1 MRFHTSASLTHA
13 GRTIIAPWV
22 ASRHG
27 CDLNNVILLRIEPW
41 TSEARRLAVEN
52 HIGVTGS
59 GSTSTSKPCNPT
71 AEEFTSTLKQDIGDY
86 NHLVVQ
92 IMQQLASDSP
102 ATDLSTLYHLD
113 LLLYINGKAFA
124 NSSTRVNTLIVSSS
138 SAQPPQQHQQANLGE
153 AMVRVPVACASFL
166 W

>member
-1 MRFHTSASLTHA
+1 MQPDGRGAHPHA
-13 GRTIIAPWV
+13 ATGRIAW
-22 ASRHG
+22 
-27 CDLNNVILLRIEPW
+27 
-41 TSEARRLAVEN
+41 
-52 HIGVTGS
+52 
-59 GSTSTSKPCNPT
+59 
-71 AEEFTSTLKQDIGDY
+71 IGDSSR
-86 NHLVVQ
+86 LVV
-92 IMQQLASDSP
+92 QQLASDSP